1 MDSPFP
7 QSLIYSYTTPKVYSS
22 STPGSS
28 SHSSI
33 QSNLRILLFSRSKIF
48 ARQKHGP
55 INRNGQAPMP
65 SPNHDRTKDQ
75 LTEFMP
81 AAAKGIRNVR
91 QTDGDAYAAV
101 AGNDFEEDVED
112 GVVDWVAFELG
123 GFCYG
128 DEEDGQDDPP
138 EVVGK
143 LAAQLLADKV
153 AAGFG
158 SRS

>member
-1 MDSPFP
+1 
-7 QSLIYSYTTPKVYSS
+7 
-22 STPGSS
+22 
-28 SHSSI
+28 
-33 QSNLRILLFSRSKIF
+33 
-48 ARQKHGP
+48 
-55 INRNGQAPMP
+55 MP
-65 SPNHDRTKDQ
+65 APNHNRTKDQ

-81 AAAKGIRNVR
+81 TSAKGIRNVR
-91 QTDGDAYAAV
+91 QADGDAHAAV
-101 AGNDFEEDVED
+101 AGNDFEEDIED

-138 EVVGK
+138 EVVGE
-143 LAAQLLADKV
+143 LAAELLADEV